1 MTELKEYR
9 CKYCGH
15 IIEESRKPYGYCPVC
30 GVDMSIF
37 YELVKKKSSKSLQ
50 TKKPVKGGYRVHL
63 HWTDPTFYF
72 RKYKDKIIIYLEYG
86 LQHSERERI
95 GEIPYSRYEKIMKL
109 EKNKRDS
116 MLADIAEKF
125 LK

>member
-1 MTELKEYR
+1 MIKLKEYR
-9 CKYCGH
+9 CKRCGYT
-15 IIEESRKPYGYCPVC
+15 IIADSKPYGYCPVC
-30 GVDMSIF
+30 GTDMSIF
-37 YELVKKKSSKSLQ
+37 YELVKKKETKSQ
-50 TKKPVKGGYRVHL
+50 PKKSVKGGYRVHL

-72 RKYKDKIIIYLEYG
+72 RKYKDKVIIYIEYG
-86 LQHSERERI
+86 LQHSKKERI

-116 MLADIAEKF
+116 MLADIAGKF